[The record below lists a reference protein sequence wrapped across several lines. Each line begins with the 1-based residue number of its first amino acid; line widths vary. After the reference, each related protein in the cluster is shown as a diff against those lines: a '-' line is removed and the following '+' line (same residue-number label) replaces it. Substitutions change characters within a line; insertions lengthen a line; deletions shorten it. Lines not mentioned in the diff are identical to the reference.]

1 MLQCS
6 PTTCPGIHLSLTFRS
21 AELTTEAQ
29 CLLCIQLSKYRSQT
43 QVSGA
48 TSLSSLQDTQKKL
61 EKDKQIERFPTNKFQ
76 STSLVENGFS
86 TSIIGV
92 ERERKTKS
100 ERGSKGGEYTKCD
113 KLKPIG
119 GVINETKHQ
128 TKQKIPQKTATGAKL
143 QNIGSKDCKQ
153 KFCGKIEGAGQ
164 FFKGTKLKLR

>member
-1 MLQCS
+1 MAFQQA
-6 PTTCPGIHLSLTFRS
+6 LSGSR
-21 AELTTEAQ
+21 
-29 CLLCIQLSKYRSQT
+29 
-43 QVSGA
+43 
-48 TSLSSLQDTQKKL
+48 
-61 EKDKQIERFPTNKFQ
+61 
-76 STSLVENGFS
+76 
-86 TSIIGV
+86 
-92 ERERKTKS
+92 ERERQKVK
-100 ERGSKGGEYTKCD
+100 EGLRGGEYTKCD